1 MPTGAESCSASSL
14 LTAALVL
21 KVENR
26 EKLVQILNFT
36 SFFIGKELLRRLV
49 NEGVRCTYALVHGL
63 AYVMKEVT
71 KVFLG
76 AHTLFSNGTVLS
88 RAGTASVAMTAHSFN
103 VPVIVCCE
111 TYKFTERV
119 QLDSFV
125 FNELGDPDELVD
137 TSVVSGEYVAQKYIK

>member
-1 MPTGAESCSASSL
+1 
-14 LTAALVL
+14 
-21 KVENR
+21 
-26 EKLVQILNFT
+26 
-36 SFFIGKELLRRLV
+36 
-49 NEGVRCTYALVHGL
+49 
-63 AYVMKEVT
+63 MKEVT